1 MRFNQATRTL
11 SLACLSMAALS
22 GADSNSAFR
31 VKPAEEYPNAQR
43 VAGLVLAADAY
54 STGEQ
59 TKGPFGKLNPNE
71 YHVLPVLLVLSNQSG
86 VALRLSKMRVSYVS
100 GRQTVEATP
109 ASEVPFLNAPDRPKV
124 SVHPIPRIGKAKKN
138 PLAAPEIES
147 RSFAA
152 KMLAPGESAHG
163 FFYFHLTHRP
173 GSTLYVTG
181 IEEAATGKE
190 LFFVEIALGK

>member
-1 MRFNQATRTL
+1 L
-11 SLACLSMAALS
+11 LMAALS
-22 GADSNSAFR
+22 GAENKNAFR
-31 VKPAEEYPNAQR
+31 VKAAEEFPNAQK

-59 TKGPFGKLNPNE
+59 TKAPFGKLNPNE
-71 YHVLPVLLVLSNQSG
+71 YNVLPVLLVLSNKSN
-86 VALRLSKMRVSYVS
+86 VVLRLSKMRVSYVS

-109 ASEVPFLNAPDRPKV
+109 AADVPFLNAPDRPKV
-124 SVHPIPRIGKAKKN
+124 SVHPIPRIGRAKKN

-173 GSTLYVTG
+173 DSTLYVTG

-190 LFFVEIALGK
+190 LFFVEIPLGK